1 MFDPV
6 ASDGPGGGHHESP
19 SGAWAQ
25 LALPADAPEFAAAW
39 LALQCEAVPQARAAV
54 LVMGPPDTGPFTPA
68 AFWPSGAG
76 VSALLAEAAELALEE
91 RRPAVQQGAQSS
103 ALALPVLVDGR
114 LHALVALET
123 GPLAEAAGQRLLAQL
138 QWGLQGIEAAI
149 LREQAAADQAARE
162 RMMDTLDLVAST
174 LTEQGFEAAAGT
186 LATDLARRLDADRV
200 SIGFRE
206 GAAARVV
213 AISHSAQVARRMDL
227 AQAIAAAMDEA
238 IDQQAPLQLP
248 APPRQLL
255 VTRDHAALARAHGND
270 CLLTIPFVAAAD
282 GADGAA
288 IGEAPQLGAF
298 TFERPAARPF
308 SPGEVALC
316 QAVTAMCSRILHEKR
331 LNGRP
336 LALRLRDGARA
347 QLARLAGPGHVGR
360 KLAAA
365 LLAGG
370 ALFFTFATGAHV
382 VGGNAA
388 LEGVIRR
395 VMVAP
400 FDGYVETAPRRA
412 GDTVAGGAVL
422 ATLDQR
428 DLQLEYLRWSSQN
441 EQYASQYQEAVA
453 KSDRVQANISLAQA
467 NQATAQMQLLAEQLA
482 RASIK
487 APFDGIV
494 VSGDLTQSLG
504 SAVKRGQALFEV
516 APLNVYRVLLEV
528 DESDIGGVR
537 AGQMGELM
545 LAALPGQVLPL
556 RVTHVTPVAVSRDGR
571 TFFRVEAALGVT
583 PETRRSLRPGL
594 EGVGRITLGE
604 RKLAWLWTHRLFD
617 WLRLAAWSWV

>member
-1 MFDPV
+1 MPV
-6 ASDGPGGGHHESP
+6 
-19 SGAWAQ
+19 
-25 LALPADAPEFAAAW
+25 DAPGFAAAW
-39 LALQCEAVPQARAAV
+39 LALQCAAVPQARAAV
-54 LVMGPPDTGPFTPA
+54 LVMGPPDTGPFVPA
-68 AFWPSGAG
+68 AFWPPGAG
-76 VSALLAEAAELALEE
+76 ASDLLAEVAELTLDARGLIV
-91 RRPAVQQGAQSS
+91 RHGPQSS
-103 ALALPVLVDGR
+103 ALALPVLIEGR

-123 GPLAEAAGQRLLAQL
+123 GPAGGAALERLIAQL

-149 LREQAAADQAARE
+149 LRQQAHDEQAARE
-162 RMMDTLDLVAST
+162 RMMATLDLVAST
-174 LTEQGFEAAAGT
+174 LTEQSFAAAAGT

-206 GAAARVV
+206 QGATRVE

-227 AQAIAAAMDEA
+227 ARAIACAMDEA
-238 IDQQAPLQLP
+238 IDQQAPLQMP
-248 APPRQLL
+248 APARQLL

-270 CLLTIPFVAAAD
+270 CLLTIPFVTVSAVSATSVAAAD
-282 GADGAA
+282 GDAGDGAA
-288 IGEAPQLGAF
+288 LQAGAM

-308 SPGEVALC
+308 TPGDVALC
-316 QAVTAMCSRILHEKR
+316 QAVTALCSRILQEKR
-331 LNGRP
+331 LNDRP
-336 LALRLRDGARA
+336 LAARVRDLGRA
-347 QLARLAGPGHVGR
+347 ELVRLAGPRHAGR

-365 LLAGG
+365 LLVLG

-382 VGGNAA
+382 VGANAA
-388 LEGVIRR
+388 LEGAIRR

-400 FDGYVETAPRRA
+400 FDGYVETAPHRA
-412 GDTVAGGAVL
+412 GDVVAAGAVL

-494 VSGDLTQSLG
+494 VGGDLTQALG
-504 SAVKRGQALFEV
+504 SAVKRGQTLFEV
-516 APLNVYRVLLEV
+516 APLSVYRVLLEV

-537 AGQMGELM
+537 PGQRGELM
-545 LAALPGQVLPL
+545 LSALPGQVLPL
-556 RVTHVTPVAVSRDGR
+556 RVTHVTPVANSREGR
-571 TFFRVEAALGVT
+571 TFFRVEAALGASGA
-583 PETRRSLRPGL
+583 TRLSLRPGL
-594 EGVGRITLGE
+594 DGVGRIDLGQ
-604 RKLAWLWTHRLFD
+604 RKLAWLWTHRLAD
-617 WLRLAAWSWV
+617 WLRLAVWSWV